1 MLYSALLCSTLL
13 YSALVCS
20 TLLYSALLCSTLL
33 YSALLCS
40 TLLYSAL
47 LCSICSSLLYSAL
60 LCSTL
65 LYSALLC
72 FTLIYSVLY
81 LSLTGLLTAIRGLNI
96 YSHLYLRVLS
106 PPGPCQAL
114 TINYNNQTIWILK
127 LSLFSQFNSS
137 QSPGLP
143 QLTRHWIQVFLLKKD
158 LPKPCTPPSP
168 PGSSCREFS
177 PPLRPPAGLQ
187 DG

>member
-1 MLYSALLCSTLL
+1 MLLRIYRKALGREKGSQFECVVDSNQTF
-13 YSALVCS
+13 
-20 TLLYSALLCSTLL
+20 
-33 YSALLCS
+33 
-40 TLLYSAL
+40 
-47 LCSICSSLLYSAL
+47 
-60 LCSTL
+60 
-65 LYSALLC
+65 
-72 FTLIYSVLY
+72 FTHHFECKLY

-137 QSPGLP
+137 QSPGRP

>member
-1 MLYSALLCSTLL
+1 MRLSVFQDIPIGGRLSR
-13 YSALVCS
+13 
-20 TLLYSALLCSTLL
+20 
-33 YSALLCS
+33 
-40 TLLYSAL
+40 
-47 LCSICSSLLYSAL
+47 
-60 LCSTL
+60 
-65 LYSALLC
+65 
-72 FTLIYSVLY
+72 LISCMPDMSNIGQQSEIQPVNHCRY
-81 LSLTGLLTAIRGLNI
+81 LSLKGLLTAIRGLNI
-96 YSHLYLRVLS
+96 CSHLYLRVLS

-137 QSPGLP
+137 QSPGRP